1 MINNI
6 RDEENPV
13 LLLDC
18 GGFFPNKFS
27 RTTREFIA
35 NVGLKAVNVMGY
47 TTMNL
52 GIDEFSLG
60 VDFLKEKSADLNFP
74 LVASNLAYA
83 EGASPFTKK
92 YVITQAGGLKV
103 AVLGVTFP
111 GILDKIP
118 SSGTFGVVEIIPPGE
133 ALKALLPM
141 IRKEADIVILLSQLG
156 FTETKRLVDGLEGI
170 DLAIYGGKNN
180 KPAGC
185 GKEIRP
191 ESPTGKTKA
200 LALKAGSMG
209 VHLGYVRLS
218 VDDTGR
224 VIADNKR
231 MIFLNESVA
240 MDDKVL
246 EITGN
251 DIYKRISE
259 EKKRIAEEERRRMER
274 DIEALHKLTP
284 MEYVEKLQKNN
295 LKEEQISEKK

>member
-18 GGFFPNKFS
+18 GGFFPAKFS
-27 RTTREFIA
+27 STVRELIA
-35 NVGLKAVNVMGY
+35 DICLKAVNLMGY
-47 TTMNL
+47 TAMNL
-52 GIDEFSLG
+52 GIGEFSLG
-60 VDFLKEKSADLNFP
+60 VNFLREKSADLKFP
-74 LVASNLAYA
+74 LLVSNLSYA
-83 EGASPFTKK
+83 DGVSPFTKRF
-92 YVITQAGGLKV
+92 VIAQAGGLKV
-103 AVLGVTFP
+103 AVLGVMSP
-111 GILDKIP
+111 GILEKMP
-118 SSGTFGVVEIIPPGE
+118 RSGTFGVVEIIPPGE
-133 ALKALLPM
+133 ALKALLPR

-156 FTETKRLVDGLEGI
+156 LSETNRLVNALEGI
-170 DLAIYGGKNN
+170 DLAIFGGKNN

-185 GKEIRP
+185 GKEINP
-191 ESPTGKTKA
+191 KSPTGKSKT
-200 LALKAGSMG
+200 LVLKASSMG

-251 DIYKRISE
+251 DIYKRISK
-259 EKKRIAEEERRRMER
+259 EKKRVAEQERRRMER

-284 MEYVEKLQKNN
+284 MEYMEKLQKNN
-295 LKEEQISEKK
+295 RKEKQISEKK